1 LLAKA
6 QGKALLMIKK
16 SDLWLVLAA
25 VVTVALLLLMVSVLF
40 PEAR

>member
-1 LLAKA
+1 
-6 QGKALLMIKK
+6 MIRK

-25 VVTVALLLLMVSVLF
+25 VVTVALLLLMVSILF